1 MIPQYSLLM
10 INSLINFSYQVKKS
24 VCNTAAGGK
33 RVVVILELEIVTPG
47 AQVGAKLGN
56 PQMIGAD
63 GEWDYLNPSFKHI

>member
-1 MIPQYSLLM
+1 MIPQYYSLLM
-10 INSLINFSYQVKKS
+10 INSLISYQVKKS

-47 AQVGAKLGN
+47 AQVGAKLGS

-63 GEWDYLNPSFKHI
+63 GEWWDYLNPSFKHI

>member
-1 MIPQYSLLM
+1 M
-10 INSLINFSYQVKKS
+10 LIVDARNDLTFSKQVKKS

-63 GEWDYLNPSFKHI
+63 GEWDSSNTFNKKY